1 MSLIVGTD
9 VPMTKGKVAAQ
20 CAHAAVDCYRKGL
33 RTTPMADFI
42 KSWETFGQVW
52 NDLYFF
58 IKHS

>member
-1 MSLIVGTD
+1 
-9 VPMTKGKVAAQ
+9 MTKGKVAAQ

-33 RTTPMADFI
+33 QTTPMADFI